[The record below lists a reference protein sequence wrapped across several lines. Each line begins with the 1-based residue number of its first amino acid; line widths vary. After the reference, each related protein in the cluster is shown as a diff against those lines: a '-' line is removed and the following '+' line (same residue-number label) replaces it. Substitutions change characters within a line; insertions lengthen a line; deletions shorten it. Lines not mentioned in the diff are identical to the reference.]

1 MACHPEPVTG
11 DGDGRRRPLTQESA
25 WWSDALSDPW
35 RDPATRAEVVVSPPP
50 SPVPGPPLEP
60 VEPTDRRPGRLVGL
74 VLVTALL
81 TGLVAGVLGGVLG
94 YTYASRGGGTVLGA
108 GPAAESAAVAQRP
121 PESLAAVVERVLP
134 SVVTIRTAGLAGRTL
149 GSGFVVSTDGYLI
162 TNDHV
167 IGGDRG
173 TITVTFHDG
182 TRAAASVVGRD
193 PESDLAVLK
202 VDRTGLTPVHFGDSA
217 SVAVGDPVIA
227 VGSPLALSNTVTS
240 GIVSA
245 VDRAIEAGQPGGP
258 VRYYAAIQTDAAV
271 NQGNS
276 GGPLLD
282 AAGRVI
288 GVNSIIKSVAA
299 GGVGGNIGL
308 AFAIPIQQAK
318 RVAVEIIDTG
328 RASRTVFGAELDRRY
343 EPPQGGVRL
352 LSVVEGG
359 PADRAGLR
367 TGDVVLRLGERH
379 LESAVDL
386 IALVRKH
393 DPGTVVQVEY
403 LRGAR
408 QATARVRLAA
418 DR

>member
-11 DGDGRRRPLTQESA
+11 DGDGRRGPLTQESA

-35 RDPATRAEVVVSPPP
+35 RNPATHAEVVVSPPP
-50 SPVPGPPLEP
+50 APAPGPPLEP
-60 VEPTDRRPGRLVGL
+60 VEPPDRRPGRVVGL

-94 YTYASRGGGTVLGA
+94 YTYATRGGGTVLGS
-108 GPAAESAAVAQRP
+108 GPAEPATMAQRP

-134 SVVTIRTAGLAGRTL
+134 SVVTIRTAGTAGRTL
-149 GSGFVVSTDGYLI
+149 GSGFVVSTDGNLI
-162 TNDHV
+162 TNDHDV
-167 IGGDRG
+167 GGDRG
-173 TITVTFHDG
+173 TISVTFHDG
-182 TRAAASVVGRD
+182 TRSAASVVGRD

-202 VDRTGLTPVHFGDSA
+202 VDRTGLTPVHFGDSTRI
-217 SVAVGDPVIA
+217 AVGDPVIA

-245 VDRAIEAGQPGGP
+245 VDRAIEAGQPGRP
-258 VRYYAAIQTDAAV
+258 ARYYAAIQTDAAV

-282 AAGRVI
+282 AAGRGI
-288 GVNSIIKSVAA
+288 GGNSIIRSVAA
-299 GGVGGNIGL
+299 GGGGGNIGL

-328 RASRTVFGAELDRRY
+328 RASRTVFGAELDRRHA
-343 EPPQGGVRL
+343 PPQGGVRL

-359 PADRAGLR
+359 PAHRAGLR
-367 TGDVVLRLGERH
+367 AGDVVLRLEGRR

-393 DPGTVVQVEY
+393 DPGTVVRVDY

-408 QATARVRLAA
+408 PATARVRLAA